1 MGFTGK
7 IFGNED
13 LFFYQLF
20 DETILKQIIG
30 GDTKIFDLFPINKL
44 LMLCMFMSCE
54 GLPLQAHDVS
64 SILNH
69 YDTLGSKKLPSK
81 KVQAMIEAKKL
92 GMEDDSLPCPV

>member
-1 MGFTGK
+1 MYLKHHIVRAENTNMLQPMHAAK
-7 IFGNED
+7 ID
-13 LFFYQLF
+13 HKVIALFQRF
-20 DETILKQIIG
+20 EA
-30 GDTKIFDLFPINKL
+30 
-44 LMLCMFMSCE
+44 M
-54 GLPLQAHDVS
+54 PLQAHDVS